1 MFVPFVANSRAG
13 VQFLYQ
19 YTNSTNSKFCRNSE
33 QRSSYPSSG
42 GGQEVGGC
50 KSAGCCGVRSASQFT
65 PASSTSSLSASEPAS
80 SAAAGAA
87 GSSTNG
93 HHSHP
98 QRSIDSLDSGTSS
111 QEYDSTGGGSG
122 DEVWLECDDETIHV
136 ITRRQFQEDL
146 NTNRGF
152 TTPYLLFYQRV

>member
-1 MFVPFVANSRAG
+1 M
-13 VQFLYQ
+13 
-19 YTNSTNSKFCRNSE
+19 TNSTNSKFCRNSE

-65 PASSTSSLSASEPAS
+65 PASSTSSLSASDPAS
-80 SAAAGAA
+80 SAAAAAAA

-93 HHSHP
+93 HHPHP